1 MKPETDPI
9 SDDEWLLRR
18 VPMDRFRT
26 HKLPVVSS
34 NAFEPRVGPKAREP
48 DIDGISFYREA
59 CLSNPEAILSML
71 TPEKQAQYGIVRVR
85 VAFIKSLSMSIEIKP
100 DDRILGHVVIPEM
113 NSARYEDKQIKVSIK
128 QIMLK
133 LAEEASKDENIVRQP
148 QIG

>member
-1 MKPETDPI
+1 
-9 SDDEWLLRR
+9 
-18 VPMDRFRT
+18 
-26 HKLPVVSS
+26 
-34 NAFEPRVGPKAREP
+34 
-48 DIDGISFYREA
+48 
-59 CLSNPEAILSML
+59 ML